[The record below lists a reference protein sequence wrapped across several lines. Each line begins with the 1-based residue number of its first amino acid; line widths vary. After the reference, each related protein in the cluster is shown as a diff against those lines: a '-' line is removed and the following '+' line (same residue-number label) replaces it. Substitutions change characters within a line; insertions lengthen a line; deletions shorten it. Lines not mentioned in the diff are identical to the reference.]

1 MKGYKLKIQLE
12 TNDGFEK
19 FDIEKISR
27 YVIIPEN
34 TTMYELHMVI
44 QKLFGLN
51 NMKDYEFSYDDIM
64 SEKVLT
70 HGYIPHR
77 RFCSTHEDMNR
88 IYLDS
93 FFKKKISFYYEYD
106 YCSEWC
112 FLVRFIKILEYDKYY
127 ATILNYKGEYNIV
140 ENCGGPLGLEY
151 YLKILKNPP
160 EKLSKHDSYILEKF
174 EKFDIDKTQEKLKSI
189 FARYK

>member
-1 MKGYKLKIQLE
+1 MKGYKLKIELE
-12 TNDGFEK
+12 TNTEFEK
-19 FDIEKISR
+19 FNIEKISR
-27 YVIIPEN
+27 DIIIPEN
-34 TTMYELHMVI
+34 ISMYELHIII

-64 SEKVLT
+64 SEKVIT

-77 RFCSTHEDMNR
+77 RFCSTHQDMNR

-93 FFKKKISFYYEYD
+93 FFNNKISFYYEYD

-112 FLVRFIKILEYDKYY
+112 FFVRFLKIVEYDKYY

-140 ENCGGPLGLEY
+140 ENCGGPWGLEY
-151 YLKILKNPP
+151 YLNIIKNPP
-160 EKLSKHDSYILEKF
+160 VKLSKHDSNMLKKF
-174 EKFDIDKTQEKLKSI
+174 EKFDIEKTQEKLKNI
-189 FARYK
+189 LDM

>member
-1 MKGYKLKIQLE
+1 MKGYKLEIQLE
-12 TNDGFEK
+12 TDDEFEK

-27 YVIIPEN
+27 DIIIPEN
-34 TTMYELHMVI
+34 TTMYELHIII

-106 YCSEWC
+106 YCSEWV
-112 FLVRFIKILEYDKYY
+112 FLVRFIKVVEYDKYY

-140 ENCGGPLGLEY
+140 ENCGGPWGLEY
-151 YLKILKNPP
+151 YLKIIKNTPK
-160 EKLSKHDSYILEKF
+160 KLSKHDSNMLEKF
-174 EKFDIDKTQEKLKSI
+174 EKFDIDKTQEKLKNI
-189 FARYK
+189 FDMV

>member
-12 TNDGFEK
+12 TDDEFEK

-27 YVIIPEN
+27 DIIIPEN
-34 TTMYELHMVI
+34 TTMYELHIII

-106 YCSEWC
+106 YFSEWV
-112 FLVRFIKILEYDKYY
+112 FLVRFIKVVEYDKYY

-140 ENCGGPLGLEY
+140 ENCGGPWGLEY
-151 YLKILKNPP
+151 YLKIIKNTPK
-160 EKLSKHDSYILEKF
+160 KLSKHDSNMLEKF

-189 FARYK
+189 FDMV

>member
-1 MKGYKLKIQLE
+1 MKGYKLEIQLE
-12 TNDGFEK
+12 TDDEFEK

-27 YVIIPEN
+27 DIIIPEN
-34 TTMYELHMVI
+34 TTMYELHIII

-51 NMKDYEFSYDDIM
+51 NLKDYEFSYDDIM

-106 YCSEWC
+106 YCSEWV
-112 FLVRFIKILEYDKYY
+112 FLVRFIKVVEYDKYY

-140 ENCGGPLGLEY
+140 ENCGGPRGLEY
-151 YLKILKNPP
+151 YLKIIKNTPK
-160 EKLSKHDSYILEKF
+160 KLSKHDSNMLEKF

-189 FARYK
+189 FDMV

>member
-12 TNDGFEK
+12 TDDEFEK

-27 YVIIPEN
+27 DIIIPEN
-34 TTMYELHMVI
+34 TTMYELHIII

-106 YCSEWC
+106 YCSEWV
-112 FLVRFIKILEYDKYY
+112 FLVRFIKVVEYDKYY

-140 ENCGGPLGLEY
+140 ENCGGPWGLEY
-151 YLKILKNPP
+151 YLKIIKNTPK
-160 EKLSKHDSYILEKF
+160 KLSKHDSNMLEKF
-174 EKFDIDKTQEKLKSI
+174 EKFDIDKTQEKLKNI
-189 FARYK
+189 FDMV

>member
-12 TNDGFEK
+12 TDDEFEK

-27 YVIIPEN
+27 DIIIPEN
-34 TTMYELHMVI
+34 TTMYELHIII
-44 QKLFGLN
+44 QKLFGIN

-106 YCSEWC
+106 YFSEWV
-112 FLVRFIKILEYDKYY
+112 FLVRFIKVVEYDKYY

-140 ENCGGPLGLEY
+140 ENCGGPWGLEY
-151 YLKILKNPP
+151 YLKIIKNTPK
-160 EKLSKHDSYILEKF
+160 KLSKHDSNMLEKF
-174 EKFDIDKTQEKLKSI
+174 EKFDIDKTQEKLKNI
-189 FARYK
+189 FDMV

>member
-1 MKGYKLKIQLE
+1 MKGYKLEIQLE
-12 TNDGFEK
+12 TDDEFEK

-27 YVIIPEN
+27 DIIIPEN
-34 TTMYELHMVI
+34 TTMYELHIII

-106 YCSEWC
+106 YCSEWV
-112 FLVRFIKILEYDKYY
+112 FLVRFIKVVEYDKYY

-140 ENCGGPLGLEY
+140 ENCGGPRGLEY
-151 YLKILKNPP
+151 YLKIIKNTPK
-160 EKLSKHDSYILEKF
+160 KLSKHDSNMLEKF

-189 FARYK
+189 FDMV

>member
-1 MKGYKLKIQLE
+1 MKGYKLEIQLE
-12 TNDGFEK
+12 TDDEFEK

-27 YVIIPEN
+27 DIIIPEN
-34 TTMYELHMVI
+34 TTMYELHIII

-106 YCSEWC
+106 YCSEWV
-112 FLVRFIKILEYDKYY
+112 FLVRFIKVVEYDKYY

-140 ENCGGPLGLEY
+140 ENCGGPRGLEY
-151 YLKILKNPP
+151 YLKIIKNTPK
-160 EKLSKHDSYILEKF
+160 KLSKHDSNILEKF

-189 FARYK
+189 FDMV

>member
-12 TNDGFEK
+12 TDDEFEK

-27 YVIIPEN
+27 DIIIPEN
-34 TTMYELHMVI
+34 TTMYELHIII

-106 YCSEWC
+106 YFSEWV
-112 FLVRFIKILEYDKYY
+112 FLVRFIKVVEYDKYY

-140 ENCGGPLGLEY
+140 ENCGGPRGLEY
-151 YLKILKNPP
+151 YLKIIKNTPK
-160 EKLSKHDSYILEKF
+160 KLSKHDSNMLEKF
-174 EKFDIDKTQEKLKSI
+174 EKFDIDKTQEKLKNI
-189 FARYK
+189 FDMV

>member
-1 MKGYKLKIQLE
+1 
-12 TNDGFEK
+12 
-19 FDIEKISR
+19 
-27 YVIIPEN
+27 
-34 TTMYELHMVI
+34 
-44 QKLFGLN
+44 
-51 NMKDYEFSYDDIM
+51 M

-106 YCSEWC
+106 YCSEWV
-112 FLVRFIKILEYDKYY
+112 FLVRFIKVVEYDKYY

-140 ENCGGPLGLEY
+140 ENCGGPWGLEY
-151 YLKILKNPP
+151 YLKIIKNTPK
-160 EKLSKHDSYILEKF
+160 KLSKHDSNMLEKF
-174 EKFDIDKTQEKLKSI
+174 EKFDIDKTQEKLKNI
-189 FARYK
+189 FDMV

>member
-1 MKGYKLKIQLE
+1 MKGYKLEIQLE
-12 TNDGFEK
+12 TDDEFEK

-27 YVIIPEN
+27 DIIIPEN
-34 TTMYELHMVI
+34 TTMYELHIII

-106 YCSEWC
+106 YFSEWV
-112 FLVRFIKILEYDKYY
+112 FLVRFIKVVEYDKYY

-140 ENCGGPLGLEY
+140 ENCGGPWGLEY
-151 YLKILKNPP
+151 YLKIIKNTPK
-160 EKLSKHDSYILEKF
+160 KLSKHDSNMLEKF

-189 FARYK
+189 FDMV

>member
-12 TNDGFEK
+12 TDDEFEK

-27 YVIIPEN
+27 DIIIPEN
-34 TTMYELHMVI
+34 TTMYELHIII

-106 YCSEWC
+106 YCSEWV
-112 FLVRFIKILEYDKYY
+112 FLVRFIKVVEYDKYY

-140 ENCGGPLGLEY
+140 ENCGGPRGLEY
-151 YLKILKNPP
+151 YLKIIKNTPK
-160 EKLSKHDSYILEKF
+160 KLSKHDSNMLEKF

-189 FARYK
+189 FDMV

>member
-12 TNDGFEK
+12 TDDEFEK

-27 YVIIPEN
+27 DIIIPEN
-34 TTMYELHMVI
+34 TTMYELHIII

-106 YCSEWC
+106 YCSEWV
-112 FLVRFIKILEYDKYY
+112 FLVRFIKVVEYDKYY

-140 ENCGGPLGLEY
+140 ENCGGPWGLEY
-151 YLKILKNPP
+151 YLKIIKNTPK
-160 EKLSKHDSYILEKF
+160 KLSKHDSNMLEKF

-189 FARYK
+189 FDMV

>member
-1 MKGYKLKIQLE
+1 MKGYKLEIQLE
-12 TNDGFEK
+12 TDDEFEK

-27 YVIIPEN
+27 DIIIPEN
-34 TTMYELHMVI
+34 TTMYELHIII

-106 YCSEWC
+106 YCSEWV
-112 FLVRFIKILEYDKYY
+112 FLVRFIKVVEYDKYY

-140 ENCGGPLGLEY
+140 ENCGGPRGLEY
-151 YLKILKNPP
+151 YLKIIKNTPK
-160 EKLSKHDSYILEKF
+160 KLSKHDSNMLEKF

-189 FARYK
+189 FDIV

>member
-1 MKGYKLKIQLE
+1 MKGYKLEIQLE
-12 TNDGFEK
+12 TDDEFEK

-27 YVIIPEN
+27 DIIIPEN
-34 TTMYELHMVI
+34 TTMYELHIII

-93 FFKKKISFYYEYD
+93 FFKKK
-106 YCSEWC
+106 
-112 FLVRFIKILEYDKYY
+112 
-127 ATILNYKGEYNIV
+127 N
-140 ENCGGPLGLEY
+140 
-151 YLKILKNPP
+151 
-160 EKLSKHDSYILEKF
+160 
-174 EKFDIDKTQEKLKSI
+174 
-189 FARYK
+189 

>member
-12 TNDGFEK
+12 TDDEFEK

-27 YVIIPEN
+27 DIIIPEN
-34 TTMYELHMVI
+34 TTMYELHIII

-106 YCSEWC
+106 YFSEWV
-112 FLVRFIKILEYDKYY
+112 FLVRFIKVVEYDKYY

-140 ENCGGPLGLEY
+140 ENCGGPWGLEY
-151 YLKILKNPP
+151 YLKIIKNTPK
-160 EKLSKHDSYILEKF
+160 KLSKHDSNMLEKF
-174 EKFDIDKTQEKLKSI
+174 EKFDIDKTQEKLKNI
-189 FARYK
+189 FDMV